1 MIFNRTSTCR
11 TDLSKQA
18 IIEKLKGKTFQIHDF
33 NFEILEKNDMMKI
46 IPHAE
51 NAKGLTTLPI
61 THLEINNNSSKSTI
75 TIKSKPRKI
84 DVGGP
89 YILMIFCLFLLVIG
103 LGFFILNPKS
113 IQIPIVMTA
122 ASVIIFGIFWFR
134 MQTGYFD
141 YIRKIKAY
149 VKANT

>member
-1 MIFNRTSTCR
+1 MIFNRTSTCK
-11 TDLSKQA
+11 TNLSKQD
-18 IIEKLKGKTFQIHDF
+18 IIEKLRGRTFQVHDF

-61 THLEINNNSSKSTI
+61 THLEIENGSNSKI

-84 DVGGP
+84 DIGGP
-89 YILMIFCLFLLVIG
+89 YVLILFCLFLLVIG
-103 LGFFILNPKS
+103 LGFFILNPKNF
-113 IQIPIVMTA
+113 QIPVGLIA
-122 ASVIIFGIFWFR
+122 ASVLIFGIFWFR

-149 VKANT
+149 VKANV